1 MRQRNPDPCTKSHAM
16 HAPCRT
22 ESAVPPSLWPP
33 SAPAPV
39 TRYTTFDALPQFLTV
54 EEFRTF
60 VGLGRSTVYD
70 LLRRGAIPHRRF
82 GRVVRIPK
90 SALRP
95 YLDLPEDGMESSD
108 GQM

>member
-1 MRQRNPDPCTKSHAM
+1 MFAD
-16 HAPCRT
+16 
-22 ESAVPPSLWPP
+22 
-33 SAPAPV
+33 
-39 TRYTTFDALPQFLTV
+39 LPQFLTV
-54 EEFRTF
+54 EEFRTV

-95 YLDLPEDGMESSD
+95 YCDLADDGMESRDDQTEQSP
-108 GQM
+108 